1 MNQKPIRLKEVR
13 RQQEQR
19 ITALKGLAEMFNVAD
34 RIGNVD
40 SNRYLLGAAT
50 MDPRTSKT
58 KALFEMWLD
67 K

>member
-1 MNQKPIRLKEVR
+1 
-13 RQQEQR
+13 
-19 ITALKGLAEMFNVAD
+19 MFNVAD